1 MFRKITK
8 NKIQGY
14 ITKKLIEKKILSIN
28 TLEEFKRRKESM
40 DKEIKIREK

>member
-1 MFRKITK
+1 MFRIITK

-40 DKEIKIREK
+40 DKEIKICEK